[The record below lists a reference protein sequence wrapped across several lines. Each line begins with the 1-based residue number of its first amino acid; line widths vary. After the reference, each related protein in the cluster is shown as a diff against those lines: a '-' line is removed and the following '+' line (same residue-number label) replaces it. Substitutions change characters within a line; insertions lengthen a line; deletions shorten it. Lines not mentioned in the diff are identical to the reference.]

1 MCSTPKKDN
10 PQKGAKPAQ
19 PQPQKPPQT
28 TTPAQ
33 KPGEKQQA
41 PPKK

>member
-1 MCSTPKKDN
+1 MCSTPKKEN
-10 PQKGAKPAQ
+10 PQKCAKPG
-19 PQPQKPPQT
+19 QPQKPPQT
-28 TTPAQ
+28 TSPAQ